1 VPVEQDEPRLFASG
15 AEYET
20 YIGRWSR
27 PVADR
32 FVTWLSVGPGQ
43 RWLDVGCG
51 TGALTDSILRL
62 ASPSE
67 VTGIDQSMAFIDF
80 ARTHVM
86 DGRASFEVADAQ
98 ELPAHLSGFD
108 VSVSGLVLNFIPGKE
123 QALREMVRV
132 SGPRRMVAAYV
143 WDYAE
148 RMELM
153 RYFWDV
159 ACELDARAEHYD
171 EGQRETIC
179 HPNPLKLLFGR
190 HLEHVEVEEITVPTV
205 FRTFDDYWVPF
216 LGAQGSA
223 PSYVATL
230 DEASRDGLREALR
243 SRLPIETDGSIHL
256 LARAWAVRGTS
267 PA

>member
-1 VPVEQDEPRLFASG
+1 VEQQEPRLFASG
-15 AEYET
+15 AQYET

-27 PVADR
+27 LVADH
-32 FVTWLSVGPGQ
+32 FVAWLSVGPGQ

-62 ASPSE
+62 GSPSE
-67 VTGIDQSMAFIDF
+67 VTGIDPSMAFIDF

-98 ELPAHLSGFD
+98 ELPSHLSGFD
-108 VSVSGLVLNFIPGKE
+108 VSVSGLVLNFIPDKE
-123 QALREMVRV
+123 RVLREVVRV
-132 SGPRRMVAAYV
+132 SGPGSVVAAYV

-159 ACELDARAEHYD
+159 ACELDSGAARYD

-179 HPNPLKLLFGR
+179 HPNPLRLLFGR
-190 HLEHVEVEEITVPTV
+190 HLEHVEIEEVIVPTV
-205 FRTFDDYWVPF
+205 FRTFDDYWLPF

-223 PSYVATL
+223 PNYVASL
-230 DEASRDGLREALR
+230 DEASRDSLREALR
-243 SRLPIETDGSIHL
+243 SRLPIEADGSIHL
-256 LARAWAVRGTS
+256 LARAWAVRGSTS
-267 PA
+267 A